1 MPGLVHKT
9 SRKAGKPPGT
19 LVFIGRRMQETVKMH
34 VTDYTPSRIIDRDAK
49 KVGECF
55 PYMKKPTTTWINVTG
70 VHDTEIIEK
79 LGKCFGLHSLTM
91 EDILNTGQRPKVD
104 DFDKYLF
111 IVLKMIRMEGKEIE
125 IEQVS
130 IVLGRGF
137 VISFQEREGDVFN
150 QIRERIKK
158 KGSRFRKLGNDY
170 LAYALMDAVVD
181 NYFSVLENIGERIE
195 SMEEELVG
203 NPNPKTLNEIHK
215 LKRELIFLRKS
226 VWPLREVISTI
237 QRGDSKLFEK
247 KTQMYL
253 RDVYD
258 HTIQVIDTIETFRDM
273 VSGMLDIYL
282 SSVSNRMNE
291 VMKVLTIFAS
301 IFIPLTF
308 VAGIYGMN
316 FRYMPELDWEWGYP
330 IVWLVIIMMS
340 STMLIYFRRKGWL

>member
-1 MPGLVHKT
+1 MPRFIHKI
-9 SRKAGKPPGT
+9 SKKSGKPPGT
-19 LVFIGRRMQETVKMH
+19 LVFVGKRKQETVKMH
-34 VTDYTPSRIIDRDAK
+34 VTDYTPTKITERDAK
-49 KVGECF
+49 KVEECF

-70 VHDTEIIEK
+70 VHDTEIIER
-79 LGKCFGLHSLTM
+79 LGKCFGLHPLTM
-91 EDILNTGQRPKVD
+91 EDILNTGQRPKVEE
-104 DFDKYLF
+104 FDKYLF
-111 IVLKMIRMEGKEIE
+111 IVLKMIRMESSEVE
-125 IEQVS
+125 IEQLS

-150 QIRERIKK
+150 QIRERINK

-195 SMEEELVG
+195 SMEEKLIG
-203 NPNPKTLNEIHK
+203 NPDPKTLNEIHK

-237 QRGDSKLFEK
+237 QRGDSRLFGK

-258 HTIQVIDTIETFRDM
+258 HTIQVIDTIETYRDM

-308 VAGIYGMN
+308 VAGLYGMN
-316 FRYMPELDWEWGYP
+316 FKYMPELDWEFGYP
-330 IVWLVIIMMS
+330 MVWLVIILMS